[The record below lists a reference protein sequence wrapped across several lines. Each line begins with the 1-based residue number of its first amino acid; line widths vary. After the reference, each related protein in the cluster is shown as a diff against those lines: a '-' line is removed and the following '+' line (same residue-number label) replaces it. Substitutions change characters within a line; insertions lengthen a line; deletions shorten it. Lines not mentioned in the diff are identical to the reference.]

1 MASRIA
7 GITVE
12 IGGNV
17 TGLSKALESVNKTI
31 KTTQTQLK
39 DVERLLKLD
48 PTNTVLLTQKQEAL
62 KTAIAST
69 KEKLEALKTAQEQA
83 KAQMENGDLGKDKYD
98 ALQRE
103 IIATEQ
109 ELERLAKEAANA
121 NTALNKLDSVGQTLE
136 KVGDKMAG
144 VGKNLTTYVTTPLA
158 AVGTAAVKTAADFDE
173 QMSKVSAISGA
184 TGKDFDALRD
194 KAREMGSKTKFSATE
209 AGQAFEYMAM
219 AGWKTGDMLDGI
231 EGIMNLAAASGEDLA
246 TTSDIVTDALTAF
259 GLSAKDSGHFADILA
274 AASSNA
280 NTNVSMM
287 GETFK
292 YAAPIAGAL
301 GYTAE
306 DTALAIGLMANAGIK
321 SSQAGTSL
329 RSIMTNLTGDI
340 KIAGAAIG
348 EVTVKTTN
356 ADGSMRSFNDIIMD
370 CRSAFANLTESE
382 KANTAE
388 ALVGKNA
395 MSGFL
400 AIMNASEEDVN
411 KLAGAIDHC
420 DGAAEQMAATMQDN
434 LNGQITILKS
444 ALQELAIQ
452 IGDALMPTI
461 RNIVSK
467 VQEFVEKL
475 QGMDEETRNNI
486 IQLAAF
492 AAAIGPV
499 LVVVGKLTA
508 GVGEA
513 FQSISSMGKGIL
525 TLINQTKLG
534 VGPIANL
541 GEAIGGISAPV
552 AAVVAAIAV
561 LAAAFVSLWKNNEE
575 FRDNITAIWEGIKAK
590 FEAFGQA
597 ITDRLNALG
606 FDFENITE
614 VLKAVWDGFCA
625 VLAPVFEAAF
635 NIISATLGTVLDV
648 LVGLFDVFAGL
659 FTGNWDMAWNGVKE
673 IFSGIWEGIK
683 GILSSVLDGL
693 KGIADTFLGWFG
705 TDWETVWT
713 SIKTF
718 FSETWNGIKDFFAN
732 IWNSITTTV
741 TTVLSTIS
749 SAITSAWTAV
759 KTTFT
764 TIWDSIAGVVSSV
777 WETIKNVV
785 QVGIL
790 FIEELFSAAFQIL
803 TVPFRFI
810 WENCQEILTAA
821 WEAIKSI
828 VSTAIDAVKTTLET
842 TWNAIWSV
850 LSPIIETIKTGI
862 TTAWEAIKI
871 GVSTAVDA
879 VKTTLETTW
888 NAIWSALSPI
898 IETIKTGITTAW
910 ESIKSAVL
918 TAIDAIKT
926 TLETTWNAI
935 WSVLSPIIE
944 TIKNG
949 ITTAWEIIQTSVS
962 TAIDAIKTTLENTW
976 NAIWSALSPI
986 IETIK
991 TGITDAWET
1000 IKTSVTTA
1008 VDVIKTTLENTW
1020 NAIWS
1025 ALSPIIETIKTGIT
1039 TAWETIKTS
1048 VTTAVDV
1055 IKTTLENTWNAIWS
1069 VLSPI
1074 IETIKTGITTAW
1086 ETIQT
1091 GVTNAVTTLQMTLS
1105 NVWNAIKST
1114 ISTTVDNIK
1123 TSITTAWDTAKSSV
1137 SSTMNSMK
1145 STISSVWTSIK
1156 TTVST
1161 AVDAAKNAIRNGF
1174 NAAKS
1179 TVSNIFGNIKS
1190 SISNAMSNAKTAV
1203 SNTISTIKS
1212 KLNFSWSLPHLKL
1225 PHVTITG
1232 KFSLDP
1238 PSVPH
1243 FSISWYKKAME
1254 DGMILNAPTIFGM
1267 KGNQLLAG
1275 GEAGSETVVG
1285 TQSLMEMIRNA
1296 VASMAGG
1303 TTINYGGVNIN
1314 VYAKENQDIRA
1325 LADEIE
1331 YRINNNV
1338 MRRKAAV
1345 GT

>member
-17 TGLSKALESVNKTI
+17 GPLSKALESVNKVI
-31 KTTQTQLK
+31 KNTQTQLK

-48 PTNTVLLTQKQEAL
+48 PTNTQLLTQKQAL
-62 KTAIAST
+62 LKDSISAT

-83 KAQMENGDLGKDKYD
+83 KAQMEKGDLGKDKYE

-121 NTALNKLDSVGQTLE
+121 NAALNKLDSVGQTLE
-136 KVGDKMAG
+136 NVGNKMAG
-144 VGKNLTTYVTTPLA
+144 VGKTLTTNVTTPIVA
-158 AVGTAAVKTAADFDE
+158 IGAAAVKTTADFDA
-173 QMSKVSAISGA
+173 QMSKVQAISGA
-184 TGKDFDALRD
+184 TGDAFDDLRE
-194 KAREMGSKTKFSATE
+194 KAREMGAKTKFSASE
-209 AGQAFEYMAM
+209 AGAAFEYMAM

-231 EGIMNLAAASGEDLA
+231 EGIMSLAAASGEDLA

-274 AASSNA
+274 SASSNA

-306 DTALAIGLMANAGIK
+306 DTAFAIGLMANAGIK
-321 SSQAGTSL
+321 STQAGTSL

-340 KIAGAAIG
+340 KIAGDAIG
-348 EVTVKTTN
+348 EVTIATTN

-370 CRSAFANLTESE
+370 CRDAFSKLSESE

-400 AIMNASEEDVN
+400 AIMNASEADVN
-411 KLAGAIDHC
+411 KLATAIDNC
-420 DGAAEQMAATMQDN
+420 DGSAEQMAATMQDN

-452 IGDALMPTI
+452 IGDALMPAV
-461 RNIVSK
+461 RSIVAK

-475 QGMDEETRNNI
+475 QQMDEGTRNTI
-486 IQLAAF
+486 LKIAAF

-499 LVVVGKLTA
+499 LLVVGKLTS
-508 GVGEA
+508 GVGSA
-513 FQSISSMGKGIL
+513 MKSIASMGKGIL
-525 TLINQTKLG
+525 TFVNQAKLG
-534 VGPIANL
+534 VGAGGQLASAIA
-541 GEAIGGISAPV
+541 AIGPV
-552 AAVVAAIAV
+552 GWAIIAVVAA
-561 LAAAFVSLWKNNEE
+561 LTAAFVSLWKNNEE
-575 FRDNITAIWEGIKAK
+575 FRNNIIAIWEGIKTK

-606 FDFENITE
+606 FDFENFTE

-635 NIISATLGTVLDV
+635 NIISSVLGTVLDV
-648 LVGLFDVFAGL
+648 IVGLLDVFIGL
-659 FTGNWDMAWNGVKE
+659 FSGNWDQMWTGVKE

-683 GILSSVLDGL
+683 GILSAVLDGL
-693 KGIADTFLGWFG
+693 RGVADTFLGWFG
-705 TDWETVWT
+705 SNWETAWM
-713 SIKTF
+713 SIKNF
-718 FSETWNGIKDFFAN
+718 FSTTWEGIKQFFVMT
-732 IWNSITTTV
+732 WNSI
-741 TTVLSTIS
+741 
-749 SAITSAWTAV
+749 

-764 TIWDSIAGVVSSV
+764 SVWTAISDTVSSV

-790 FIEELFSAAFQIL
+790 FIQELFSAAFQIL
-803 TVPFRFI
+803 TIPFRFI
-810 WENCQEILTAA
+810 WENCKESVIAA
-821 WEAIKSI
+821 WETIKSK
-828 VSTAIDAVKTTLET
+828 VSAAIEAIKTTLET
-842 TWNAIWSV
+842 VWTAIWTV

-862 TTAWEAIKI
+862 STAWE
-871 GVSTAVDA
+871 
-879 VKTTLETTW
+879 
-888 NAIWSALSPI
+888 N
-898 IETIKTGITTAW
+898 
-910 ESIKSAVL
+910 
-918 TAIDAIKT
+918 IKT
-926 TLETTWNAI
+926 TVTTIADG
-935 WSVLSPIIE
+935 
-944 TIKNG
+944 IKN
-949 ITTAWEIIQTSVS
+949 ALS
-962 TAIDAIKTTLENTW
+962 TA
-976 NAIWSALSPI
+976 
-986 IETIK
+986 
-991 TGITDAWET
+991 
-1000 IKTSVTTA
+1000 
-1008 VDVIKTTLENTW
+1008 
-1020 NAIWS
+1020 
-1025 ALSPIIETIKTGIT
+1025 
-1039 TAWETIKTS
+1039 
-1048 VTTAVDV
+1048 
-1055 IKTTLENTWNAIWS
+1055 
-1069 VLSPI
+1069 
-1074 IETIKTGITTAW
+1074 
-1086 ETIQT
+1086 
-1091 GVTNAVTTLQMTLS
+1091 
-1105 NVWNAIKST
+1105 WNAIKSIIT
-1114 ISTTVDNIK
+1114 PIVDGIK
-1123 TSITTAWDTAKSSV
+1123 TGVTTAWNT
-1137 SSTMNSMK
+1137 MK
-1145 STISSVWTSIK
+1145 STISSVMDGIKSKVSSVWDGIK
-1156 TTVST
+1156 TTVSG
-1161 AVDAAKNAIRNGF
+1161 AVDSVKSGISNGF

-1179 TVSNIFGNIKS
+1179 TVSNIFSSIKS
-1190 SISNAMSNAKTAV
+1190 SISNAMNNAKNAV
-1203 SNTISTIKS
+1203 SNAISAIKS
-1212 KLNFSWSLPHLKL
+1212 KFNFSWSLPKLKL
-1225 PHVTITG
+1225 PHISISG
-1232 KFSLDP
+1232 KFSINP
-1238 PSVPH
+1238 PSAPH

-1285 TQSLMEMIRNA
+1285 TQSLMKMIRNA

>member
-17 TGLSKALESVNKTI
+17 GPLSKALESVNKVI
-31 KTTQTQLK
+31 KNTQNQLK

-48 PTNTVLLTQKQEAL
+48 PTNTQLLTQKQAL
-62 KTAIAST
+62 LKDSISAT

-121 NTALNKLDSVGQTLE
+121 NAALNKLDSVGQTLQD
-136 KVGDKMAG
+136 VGNKMAG
-144 VGKNLTTYVTTPLA
+144 VGKTLTTNVTTPIVA
-158 AVGTAAVKTAADFDE
+158 IGAAAVKTTADFDA
-173 QMSKVSAISGA
+173 QMSKVQAISGA
-184 TGKDFDALRD
+184 TGDEFDALRE
-194 KAREMGSKTKFSATE
+194 KAREMGAKTKFSASE
-209 AGQAFEYMAM
+209 AGAAFEYMAM

-231 EGIMNLAAASGEDLA
+231 EGIMSLAAASGEDLA

-259 GLSAKDSGHFADILA
+259 GLTAKDSGHFADILA

-329 RSIMTNLTGDI
+329 RKMMTELTGEI
-340 KIAGAAIG
+340 KISGDAIG
-348 EVTVKTTN
+348 DVVIQTTN

-370 CRSAFANLTESE
+370 CRDAFSKLSESE

-388 ALVGKNA
+388 ALVGKTA

-400 AIMNASEEDVN
+400 AIMNASEADLN
-411 KLAGAIDHC
+411 KLSGAIDNC
-420 DGAAEQMAATMQDN
+420 DGSAAQMAATMQDN

-452 IGDALMPTI
+452 IGDALMPTV
-461 RNIVSK
+461 RSIVAK

-475 QGMDEETRNNI
+475 QQMDEGTRNTI
-486 IQLAAF
+486 LRIAAF

-499 LVVVGKLTA
+499 LLVVGKLTS

-513 FQSISSMGKGIL
+513 MQSIASMGRSVL
-525 TLINQTKLG
+525 TFVNQAKLG
-534 VGPIANL
+534 VGAGGQLASAIA
-541 GEAIGGISAPV
+541 AIGPV
-552 AAVVAAIAV
+552 GWAIIAVVAALI
-561 LAAAFVSLWKNNEE
+561 AAFVNLWKNNEE
-575 FRDNITAIWEGIKAK
+575 FRNNIIAIWDGIKAK

-614 VLKAVWDGFCA
+614 VMKAVWDGFCA
-625 VLAPVFEAAF
+625 VLAPVFETAF
-635 NIISATLGTVLDV
+635 NCISVVLGAVLDV
-648 LVGLFDVFAGL
+648 LVGLFDVFAGI
-659 FTGNWDMAWNGVKE
+659 FTGNWEMAWNGVQE
-673 IFSGIWEGIK
+673 VFSGYWEGIK
-683 GILSSVLDGL
+683 GAFSVVLYGL
-693 KGIADTFLGWFG
+693 KNLADVFLGWFG
-705 TDWETVWT
+705 TDWDTVWSGIKDFFVNIWN
-713 SIKTF
+713 SIKQF
-718 FSETWNGIKDFFAN
+718 FSDTWNGIKETF
-732 IWNSITTTV
+732 
-741 TTVLSTIS
+741 
-749 SAITSAWTAV
+749 TSVWTAISD
-759 KTTFT
+759 T
-764 TIWDSIAGVVSSV
+764 VSSV

-785 QVGIL
+785 QVGIM
-790 FIEELFSAAFQIL
+790 FIQELFSAAFQIL
-803 TVPFRFI
+803 TLPFRFI
-810 WENCQEILTAA
+810 WENCKEAVTEA
-821 WEAIKSI
+821 WETIKAKVSAAIE
-828 VSTAIDAVKTTLET
+828 AIKTTLET
-842 TWNAIWSV
+842 VWTAIWTV

-862 TTAWEAIKI
+862 STAWE
-871 GVSTAVDA
+871 
-879 VKTTLETTW
+879 
-888 NAIWSALSPI
+888 N
-898 IETIKTGITTAW
+898 
-910 ESIKSAVL
+910 
-918 TAIDAIKT
+918 IKT
-926 TLETTWNAI
+926 TVTSIADG
-935 WSVLSPIIE
+935 
-944 TIKNG
+944 IKN
-949 ITTAWEIIQTSVS
+949 ALS
-962 TAIDAIKTTLENTW
+962 TA
-976 NAIWSALSPI
+976 
-986 IETIK
+986 
-991 TGITDAWET
+991 
-1000 IKTSVTTA
+1000 
-1008 VDVIKTTLENTW
+1008 
-1020 NAIWS
+1020 
-1025 ALSPIIETIKTGIT
+1025 
-1039 TAWETIKTS
+1039 
-1048 VTTAVDV
+1048 
-1055 IKTTLENTWNAIWS
+1055 
-1069 VLSPI
+1069 
-1074 IETIKTGITTAW
+1074 
-1086 ETIQT
+1086 
-1091 GVTNAVTTLQMTLS
+1091 
-1105 NVWNAIKST
+1105 WNAIKSIIT
-1114 ISTTVDNIK
+1114 PIVDGIK
-1123 TSITTAWDTAKSSV
+1123 TGVTTAWNT
-1137 SSTMNSMK
+1137 MK
-1145 STISSVWTSIK
+1145 STISSVMDGIK
-1156 TTVST
+1156 TKVSTVWDGIKSTVSG
-1161 AVDAAKNAIRNGF
+1161 AVDSVKSGISNGF

-1179 TVSNIFGNIKS
+1179 TVSNIFGSIKT
-1190 SISNAMSNAKTAV
+1190 SISNAMSNAKNAV
-1203 SNTISTIKS
+1203 SNAISAIKS
-1212 KLNFSWSLPHLKL
+1212 KFNFSWSLPHLKL
-1225 PHVTITG
+1225 PHISISG
-1232 KFSLDP
+1232 KFSINP

>member
-17 TGLSKALESVNKTI
+17 GPLTKALESVNKVI
-31 KTTQTQLK
+31 KNTQNQLK

-48 PTNTVLLTQKQEAL
+48 PTNTQLLTQKQAL
-62 KTAIAST
+62 LKDSISAT

-121 NTALNKLDSVGQTLE
+121 NAALNKLDSVGQTLQD
-136 KVGDKMAG
+136 VGNKMAG
-144 VGKNLTTYVTTPLA
+144 VGKTLTTNVTTPIVA
-158 AVGTAAVKTAADFDE
+158 IGAAAVKTTADFDA
-173 QMSKVSAISGA
+173 QMSKVQAISGA
-184 TGKDFDALRD
+184 TGDEFDALRE
-194 KAREMGSKTKFSATE
+194 KAREMGAKTKFSASE
-209 AGQAFEYMAM
+209 AGAAFEYMAM

-231 EGIMNLAAASGEDLA
+231 EGIMSLAAASGEDLA

-259 GLSAKDSGHFADILA
+259 GLTAKDSGHFADILA

-329 RSIMTNLTGDI
+329 RKMMTELTGEI
-340 KIAGAAIG
+340 KISGDAIG
-348 EVTVKTTN
+348 DVVIQTTN

-370 CRSAFANLTESE
+370 CRDAFSKLSESE

-388 ALVGKNA
+388 ALVGKTA

-400 AIMNASEEDVN
+400 AIMNASEADLN
-411 KLAGAIDHC
+411 KLSSAIDNC
-420 DGAAEQMAATMQDN
+420 DGSAEQMAATMQDN

-452 IGDALMPTI
+452 IGDALMPTV
-461 RNIVSK
+461 RNIVAK

-475 QGMDEETRNNI
+475 QQMDEGTRNTI
-486 IQLAAF
+486 IKIAAF

-499 LVVVGKLTA
+499 LLVVGKLTS
-508 GVGEA
+508 GVGGA
-513 FQSISSMGKGIL
+513 MKSIASMGKGIL
-525 TLINQTKLG
+525 TFVNQAKLG
-534 VGPIANL
+534 VGAGGKLASAIA
-541 GEAIGGISAPV
+541 AIGPV
-552 AAVVAAIAV
+552 GWAIIAVVAA
-561 LAAAFVSLWKNNEE
+561 LTAAFVSLWKNNEE
-575 FRDNITAIWEGIKAK
+575 FRNNVIAIWDGIKAK

-625 VLAPVFEAAF
+625 VLAPVFETAF
-635 NIISATLGTVLDV
+635 NYISVVLGTVLDV
-648 LVGLFDVFAGL
+648 LVGLFDVFAGI
-659 FTGNWDMAWNGVKE
+659 FTGNWDQAWNGVKE
-673 IFSGIWEGIK
+673 VFSGYWEGIK
-683 GILSSVLDGL
+683 GAFSVVLDGL
-693 KGIADTFLGWFG
+693 KNLADVFLGWFG
-705 TDWETVWT
+705 TDWDTVWSGIKEFFVST
-713 SIKTF
+713 WNSIKQF
-718 FSETWNGIKDFFAN
+718 FSDTWNGIKETF
-732 IWNSITTTV
+732 
-741 TTVLSTIS
+741 
-749 SAITSAWTAV
+749 TSVWTAISD
-759 KTTFT
+759 T
-764 TIWDSIAGVVSSV
+764 VSSV

-785 QVGIL
+785 QVGIM
-790 FIEELFSAAFQIL
+790 FIQELFSAAFQIL
-803 TVPFRFI
+803 TIPFQFI
-810 WENCQEILTAA
+810 WENCKEAVTAA
-821 WEAIKSI
+821 WETIKSK
-828 VSTAIDAVKTTLET
+828 VSAAIDAIKTTLET
-842 TWNAIWSV
+842 VWTAIWTV

-862 TTAWEAIKI
+862 STAWE
-871 GVSTAVDA
+871 
-879 VKTTLETTW
+879 
-888 NAIWSALSPI
+888 N
-898 IETIKTGITTAW
+898 
-910 ESIKSAVL
+910 
-918 TAIDAIKT
+918 IKT
-926 TLETTWNAI
+926 TVTTIADG
-935 WSVLSPIIE
+935 
-944 TIKNG
+944 IKN
-949 ITTAWEIIQTSVS
+949 ALS
-962 TAIDAIKTTLENTW
+962 TA
-976 NAIWSALSPI
+976 
-986 IETIK
+986 
-991 TGITDAWET
+991 
-1000 IKTSVTTA
+1000 
-1008 VDVIKTTLENTW
+1008 
-1020 NAIWS
+1020 
-1025 ALSPIIETIKTGIT
+1025 
-1039 TAWETIKTS
+1039 
-1048 VTTAVDV
+1048 
-1055 IKTTLENTWNAIWS
+1055 
-1069 VLSPI
+1069 
-1074 IETIKTGITTAW
+1074 
-1086 ETIQT
+1086 
-1091 GVTNAVTTLQMTLS
+1091 
-1105 NVWNAIKST
+1105 WNAIKSIIT
-1114 ISTTVDNIK
+1114 PIVDGIK
-1123 TSITTAWDTAKSSV
+1123 TGVTTAWN
-1137 SSTMNSMK
+1137 TMK
-1145 STISSVWTSIK
+1145 TTISSVMDGIKTKVSSVWDGIK
-1156 TTVST
+1156 TTVSG
-1161 AVDAAKNAIRNGF
+1161 AVDSVKSGISNGF

-1179 TVSNIFGNIKS
+1179 TVSNIFGSIKT
-1190 SISNAMSNAKTAV
+1190 SISNAMSNAKNAV
-1203 SNTISTIKS
+1203 SNAISAIKS
-1212 KLNFSWSLPHLKL
+1212 KFNFSWSLPKLKL
-1225 PHVTITG
+1225 PHISISG
-1232 KFSLDP
+1232 KFSINP

-1338 MRRKAAV
+1338 MRRKAAM

>member
-17 TGLSKALESVNKTI
+17 GPLSKALESVNKVI

-48 PTNTVLLTQKQEAL
+48 PTNTQLLTQKQAL
-62 KTAIAST
+62 LKDSISAT

-136 KVGDKMAG
+136 NVGNKMAG
-144 VGKNLTTYVTTPLA
+144 VGKTLTTNVTTPIVA
-158 AVGTAAVKTAADFDE
+158 IGAAAVKTTADFDA
-173 QMSKVSAISGA
+173 QMSKVQAISGA
-184 TGKDFDALRD
+184 TGEEFDALRE
-194 KAREMGSKTKFSATE
+194 KAREMGAKTKFSASE
-209 AGQAFEYMAM
+209 AGAAFEYMAM

-231 EGIMNLAAASGEDLA
+231 EDIMSLAAASGEDLA

-259 GLSAKDSGHFADILA
+259 GLTAKDSGHFADILA
-274 AASSNA
+274 STSSNA

-292 YAAPIAGAL
+292 YVAPIAGAL
-301 GYTAE
+301 GYSAE

-321 SSQAGTSL
+321 STQAGTSL
-329 RSIMTNLTGDI
+329 RTIMTNLTGDI
-340 KIAGAAIG
+340 KIAGDAIG
-348 EVTVKTTN
+348 EVTIATTN

-370 CRSAFANLTESE
+370 CRDAFSKLSESE

-400 AIMNASEEDVN
+400 AIMNASEADVN
-411 KLAGAIDHC
+411 KLASAIDNC
-420 DGAAEQMAATMQDN
+420 DGSAEQMAATMQDN

-452 IGDALMPTI
+452 IGDALMPVV
-461 RNIVSK
+461 RSIVSK

-475 QGMDEETRNNI
+475 QQMDEGTRNTI
-486 IQLAAF
+486 LRIAAF

-499 LVVVGKLTA
+499 LLVVGKLTS
-508 GVGEA
+508 GVGSA
-513 FQSISSMGKGIL
+513 MQSIASMGKGIL
-525 TLINQTKLG
+525 TFVNQAKLG
-534 VGPIANL
+534 VGAGGQLASAIA
-541 GEAIGGISAPV
+541 AIGPV
-552 AAVVAAIAV
+552 GWAIIAVVAA
-561 LAAAFVSLWKNNEE
+561 LTAAFVSLWKNNEE
-575 FRDNITAIWEGIKAK
+575 FRNNIIAIWEGIKAK

-606 FDFENITE
+606 FDFENFTE
-614 VLKAVWDGFCA
+614 VLKAVWDGFCSL
-625 VLAPVFEAAF
+625 LAPLFEGAF
-635 NIISATLGTVLDV
+635 KVISAILGTVLDV

-659 FTGNWDMAWNGVKE
+659 FSGNWEQLWNGVKE
-673 IFSGIWEGIK
+673 IFSGIWNGIK
-683 GILSSVLDGL
+683 GVFTAVLEAL
-693 KGIADTFLGWFG
+693 RGIADTFLGWFG
-705 TDWETVWT
+705 TNWDTVWSGIKEFFVNT
-713 SIKTF
+713 WNSIKQF
-718 FSETWNGIKDFFAN
+718 FSDTWNGIKETF
-732 IWNSITTTV
+732 
-741 TTVLSTIS
+741 
-749 SAITSAWTAV
+749 TSVWTAISD
-759 KTTFT
+759 T
-764 TIWDSIAGVVSSV
+764 VSSV

-790 FIEELFSAAFQIL
+790 FIQELFSAAFQIL

-810 WENCQEILTAA
+810 WENCKEAVTTA
-821 WEAIKSI
+821 WETIKSK
-828 VSTAIDAVKTTLET
+828 VSAAIEAIKTTLET
-842 TWNAIWSV
+842 VWTAIW
-850 LSPIIETIKTGI
+850 T
-862 TTAWEAIKI
+862 
-871 GVSTAVDA
+871 
-879 VKTTLETTW
+879 
-888 NAIWSALSPI
+888 ALSPI
-898 IETIKTGITTAW
+898 IETIKTGISTAW
-910 ESIKSAVL
+910 EN
-918 TAIDAIKT
+918 IKT
-926 TLETTWNAI
+926 TVTTIADG
-935 WSVLSPIIE
+935 
-944 TIKNG
+944 IKN
-949 ITTAWEIIQTSVS
+949 ALS
-962 TAIDAIKTTLENTW
+962 TA
-976 NAIWSALSPI
+976 
-986 IETIK
+986 
-991 TGITDAWET
+991 
-1000 IKTSVTTA
+1000 
-1008 VDVIKTTLENTW
+1008 
-1020 NAIWS
+1020 
-1025 ALSPIIETIKTGIT
+1025 
-1039 TAWETIKTS
+1039 
-1048 VTTAVDV
+1048 
-1055 IKTTLENTWNAIWS
+1055 
-1069 VLSPI
+1069 
-1074 IETIKTGITTAW
+1074 
-1086 ETIQT
+1086 
-1091 GVTNAVTTLQMTLS
+1091 
-1105 NVWNAIKST
+1105 WNAIKAIIT
-1114 ISTTVDNIK
+1114 PIVDGIK
-1123 TSITTAWDTAKSSV
+1123 SGVTTAWN
-1137 SSTMNSMK
+1137 TMK
-1145 STISSVWTSIK
+1145 TTISSVMDGIKTKVSSVWAGIK
-1156 TTVST
+1156 TTVSG
-1161 AVDAAKNAIRNGF
+1161 AVNSVKSGISNGF

-1179 TVSNIFGNIKS
+1179 TVSNAFSSIKT
-1190 SISNAMSNAKTAV
+1190 SISNAMSNAKNAV
-1203 SNTISTIKS
+1203 SNAISAIKS
-1212 KLNFSWSLPHLKL
+1212 KFNFSWSLPKLKL
-1225 PHVTITG
+1225 PHISISG
-1232 KFSLDP
+1232 KFSIDP

>member
-17 TGLSKALESVNKTI
+17 GPLSKALESVNKVI
-31 KTTQTQLK
+31 KNTQNQLK

-48 PTNTVLLTQKQEAL
+48 PTNTQLLTQKQAL
-62 KTAIAST
+62 LKDSISAT

-121 NTALNKLDSVGQTLE
+121 NAALNKLDSVGQTLQD
-136 KVGDKMAG
+136 VGNKMAG
-144 VGKNLTTYVTTPLA
+144 VGKTLTTNVTTPIVA
-158 AVGTAAVKTAADFDE
+158 IGAAAVKTTADFDA
-173 QMSKVSAISGA
+173 QMSKVQAISGA
-184 TGKDFDALRD
+184 TGDEFDALRE
-194 KAREMGSKTKFSATE
+194 KAREMGAKTKFSASE
-209 AGQAFEYMAM
+209 AGAAFEYMAM

-231 EGIMNLAAASGEDLA
+231 EGIMSLAAASGEDLA

-259 GLSAKDSGHFADILA
+259 GLTAKDSGHFADILA

-329 RSIMTNLTGDI
+329 RKMMTELTGEI
-340 KIAGAAIG
+340 KISGDAIG
-348 EVTVKTTN
+348 DVVIQTTN

-370 CRSAFANLTESE
+370 CRNAFSKLSESE
-382 KANTAE
+382 KASTAE
-388 ALVGKNA
+388 ALVGKTA

-400 AIMNASEEDVN
+400 AIMNASEADLN
-411 KLAGAIDHC
+411 KLSSAIDNC
-420 DGAAEQMAATMQDN
+420 DESAEKMAATMQDN

-452 IGDALMPTI
+452 IGDALMPTV

-475 QGMDEETRNNI
+475 QQMDEGTRNTI
-486 IQLAAF
+486 LRIAAF

-499 LVVVGKLTA
+499 LLVVGKLTS
-508 GVGEA
+508 GVGGA
-513 FQSISSMGKGIL
+513 MKSIASMGKSVL
-525 TLINQTKLG
+525 TFVNQAKLG
-534 VGPIANL
+534 VGAGGKLASAIA
-541 GEAIGGISAPV
+541 AIGPV
-552 AAVVAAIAV
+552 GWAIIAVVAA
-561 LAAAFVSLWKNNEE
+561 LTAAFVSLWKNNEE
-575 FRDNITAIWEGIKAK
+575 FRNNVIAIWEGIKAK

-606 FDFENITE
+606 FDFKNITE

-625 VLAPVFEAAF
+625 VLAPVFETAF
-635 NIISATLGTVLDV
+635 NLISTILGTVLDV
-648 LVGLFDVFAGL
+648 LVGLFDVFAGI
-659 FTGNWDMAWNGVKE
+659 FTGNWDQAWNGVKE
-673 IFSGIWEGIK
+673 IFTGVWEGIK
-683 GILSSVLDGL
+683 NALSVVLDGL
-693 KGIADTFLGWFG
+693 KNLADVFLGWFG
-705 TDWETVWT
+705 TDWNTVWSGIKEFFVST
-713 SIKTF
+713 WNSIKQF
-718 FSETWNGIKDFFAN
+718 FSDTWNGIKETF
-732 IWNSITTTV
+732 
-741 TTVLSTIS
+741 
-749 SAITSAWTAV
+749 TSVWTAISD
-759 KTTFT
+759 T
-764 TIWDSIAGVVSSV
+764 VSSV

-785 QVGIL
+785 QVGIM
-790 FIEELFSAAFQIL
+790 FIQELFSAAFQIL
-803 TVPFRFI
+803 TLPFRFI
-810 WENCQEILTAA
+810 WENCKEAVTEA
-821 WEAIKSI
+821 WETIKSK
-828 VSTAIDAVKTTLET
+828 VSAAIDAIKTTLET
-842 TWNAIWSV
+842 VWTAIWTV

-862 TTAWEAIKI
+862 
-871 GVSTAVDA
+871 S
-879 VKTTLETTW
+879 
-888 NAIWSALSPI
+888 
-898 IETIKTGITTAW
+898 TAW
-910 ESIKSAVL
+910 ESIKTTVTTIADGIKNALS
-918 TAIDAIKT
+918 TA
-926 TLETTWNAI
+926 WNAI
-935 WSVLSPIIE
+935 KSIITPIVDG
-944 TIKNG
+944 IK
-949 ITTAWEIIQTSVS
+949 
-962 TAIDAIKTTLENTW
+962 
-976 NAIWSALSPI
+976 
-986 IETIK
+986 
-991 TGITDAWET
+991 
-1000 IKTSVTTA
+1000 
-1008 VDVIKTTLENTW
+1008 
-1020 NAIWS
+1020 
-1025 ALSPIIETIKTGIT
+1025 
-1039 TAWETIKTS
+1039 
-1048 VTTAVDV
+1048 
-1055 IKTTLENTWNAIWS
+1055 
-1069 VLSPI
+1069 
-1074 IETIKTGITTAW
+1074 
-1086 ETIQT
+1086 T
-1091 GVTNAVTTLQMTLS
+1091 GVTNA
-1105 NVWNAIKST
+1105 WNT
-1114 ISTTVDNIK
+1114 MK
-1123 TSITTAWDTAKSSV
+1123 T
-1137 SSTMNSMK
+1137 
-1145 STISSVWTSIK
+1145 TISSVMDGIK
-1156 TTVST
+1156 TKVSTVWDGIKSTVSG
-1161 AVDAAKNAIRNGF
+1161 AVDSVKSGISNGF

-1179 TVSNIFGNIKS
+1179 TVSNIFSSIKS
-1190 SISNAMSNAKTAV
+1190 SISNAMSNAKNAV
-1203 SNTISTIKS
+1203 SNAISAIKS
-1212 KLNFSWSLPHLKL
+1212 KFNFSWSLPKLKL
-1225 PHVTITG
+1225 PHISISG
-1232 KFSLDP
+1232 KFSINP

-1338 MRRKAAV
+1338 MRRKAAM

>member
-17 TGLSKALESVNKTI
+17 GPLSKALESVNKVI
-31 KTTQTQLK
+31 KNTQTQLK

-48 PTNTVLLTQKQEAL
+48 PTNTQLLTQKQAL
-62 KTAIAST
+62 LKDSISAT

-83 KAQMENGDLGKDKYD
+83 KAQMEKGDLGKDKYE

-121 NTALNKLDSVGQTLE
+121 NAALNKLDSVGQTLE
-136 KVGDKMAG
+136 NVGNKMAG
-144 VGKNLTTYVTTPLA
+144 VGKTLTTNVTTPIVA
-158 AVGTAAVKTAADFDE
+158 IGAAAVKTTADFDA
-173 QMSKVSAISGA
+173 QMSKVQAISGA
-184 TGKDFDALRD
+184 TGDEFDDLRD
-194 KAREMGSKTKFSATE
+194 KAREMGAKTKFSASE
-209 AGQAFEYMAM
+209 AGAAFEYMAM

-231 EGIMNLAAASGEDLA
+231 EGIMSLAAASGEDLA

-321 SSQAGTSL
+321 STQAGTSL

-340 KIAGAAIG
+340 KIAGDAIG
-348 EVTVKTTN
+348 EVTIATTN

-370 CRSAFANLTESE
+370 CRDAFSKLSESE

-400 AIMNASEEDVN
+400 AIMNASEADVN
-411 KLAGAIDHC
+411 KLATAIDNC
-420 DGAAEQMAATMQDN
+420 DGSAEQMAATMQDN

-452 IGDALMPTI
+452 IGDALMPTV
-461 RNIVSK
+461 RSIVAK

-475 QGMDEETRNNI
+475 QQMDEGTRNTI
-486 IQLAAF
+486 LKIAAF

-499 LVVVGKLTA
+499 LLVVGKLTS
-508 GVGEA
+508 GVGSA
-513 FQSISSMGKGIL
+513 MQSIASMGKGIL
-525 TLINQTKLG
+525 TFVNQAKLG
-534 VGPIANL
+534 VGAGGQLASAIA
-541 GEAIGGISAPV
+541 AIGPV
-552 AAVVAAIAV
+552 GWAIIAVVAALI
-561 LAAAFVSLWKNNEE
+561 AAFVSLWKNNEE
-575 FRDNITAIWEGIKAK
+575 FRNNIIAIWEGIKAK

-625 VLAPVFEAAF
+625 VLAPVFETAF
-635 NIISATLGTVLDV
+635 NYISVVLGAVLDI
-648 LVGLFDVFAGL
+648 LVGLFDVFAGI
-659 FTGNWDMAWNGVKE
+659 FTGNWDQAWNGVKE
-673 IFSGIWEGIK
+673 VFSGYWEGIK
-683 GILSSVLDGL
+683 GAFSVVLDGL
-693 KGIADTFLGWFG
+693 KNLADVFLGWFG
-705 TDWETVWT
+705 TDWDTVWSGIKDFFVNT
-713 SIKTF
+713 WNSIKQF
-718 FSETWNGIKDFFAN
+718 FSDTWNGIKGTF
-732 IWNSITTTV
+732 
-741 TTVLSTIS
+741 
-749 SAITSAWTAV
+749 TSVWTAISD
-759 KTTFT
+759 T
-764 TIWDSIAGVVSSV
+764 VSSV

-790 FIEELFSAAFQIL
+790 FIQELFSAAFQIL
-803 TVPFRFI
+803 TVPFQFI
-810 WENCQEILTAA
+810 WQNCKDAVTEA
-821 WEAIKSI
+821 WETIKAKVSAAIE
-828 VSTAIDAVKTTLET
+828 AIKTTLET
-842 TWNAIWSV
+842 VWTAIWTV

-862 TTAWEAIKI
+862 
-871 GVSTAVDA
+871 S
-879 VKTTLETTW
+879 
-888 NAIWSALSPI
+888 
-898 IETIKTGITTAW
+898 TAW
-910 ESIKSAVL
+910 ESIK
-918 TAIDAIKT
+918 T
-926 TLETTWNAI
+926 TVTTIADG
-935 WSVLSPIIE
+935 
-944 TIKNG
+944 IKN
-949 ITTAWEIIQTSVS
+949 ALS
-962 TAIDAIKTTLENTW
+962 TA
-976 NAIWSALSPI
+976 
-986 IETIK
+986 
-991 TGITDAWET
+991 
-1000 IKTSVTTA
+1000 
-1008 VDVIKTTLENTW
+1008 
-1020 NAIWS
+1020 
-1025 ALSPIIETIKTGIT
+1025 
-1039 TAWETIKTS
+1039 
-1048 VTTAVDV
+1048 
-1055 IKTTLENTWNAIWS
+1055 
-1069 VLSPI
+1069 
-1074 IETIKTGITTAW
+1074 
-1086 ETIQT
+1086 
-1091 GVTNAVTTLQMTLS
+1091 
-1105 NVWNAIKST
+1105 WNAIKSIIT
-1114 ISTTVDNIK
+1114 PIVDGIK
-1123 TSITTAWDTAKSSV
+1123 TGVTTAWNT
-1137 SSTMNSMK
+1137 MK
-1145 STISSVWTSIK
+1145 STISSVMDGIK
-1156 TTVST
+1156 SKVSSVWDGIKSTVSG
-1161 AVDAAKNAIRNGF
+1161 AVDSVKSGISNGF

-1179 TVSNIFGNIKS
+1179 TVSNIFSSIKS
-1190 SISNAMSNAKTAV
+1190 SISNAMSNAKNAV
-1203 SNTISTIKS
+1203 SNAISAIKS
-1212 KLNFSWSLPHLKL
+1212 KFNFSWSLPKLKL
-1225 PHVTITG
+1225 PHISISG
-1232 KFSLDP
+1232 KFSINP

>member
-17 TGLSKALESVNKTI
+17 GPLSKALESVNKVI
-31 KTTQTQLK
+31 KNTQNQLK

-48 PTNTVLLTQKQEAL
+48 PTNTQLLTQKQAL
-62 KTAIAST
+62 LKDSISAT

-121 NTALNKLDSVGQTLE
+121 NAALNKLDSVGQTLQD
-136 KVGDKMAG
+136 VGNKMAG
-144 VGKNLTTYVTTPLA
+144 VGKTLTTNVTTPIVA
-158 AVGTAAVKTAADFDE
+158 IGAAAVKTTADFDA
-173 QMSKVSAISGA
+173 QMSKVQAISGA
-184 TGKDFDALRD
+184 TGDEFDALRE
-194 KAREMGSKTKFSATE
+194 KAREMGAKTKFSASE
-209 AGQAFEYMAM
+209 AGAAFEYMAM

-231 EGIMNLAAASGEDLA
+231 EGIMSLAAASGEDLA

-259 GLSAKDSGHFADILA
+259 GLTAKDSGHFADILA

-329 RSIMTNLTGDI
+329 RKMMTELTGEI
-340 KIAGAAIG
+340 KISGDAIG
-348 EVTVKTTN
+348 DVVIQTTN

-370 CRSAFANLTESE
+370 CRDAFSKLSESE

-388 ALVGKNA
+388 ALVGKTA

-400 AIMNASEEDVN
+400 AIMNASEADLN
-411 KLAGAIDHC
+411 KLSSAIDNC
-420 DGAAEQMAATMQDN
+420 DGSAEQMAATMQDN

-452 IGDALMPTI
+452 IGDALMPTV
-461 RNIVSK
+461 RNIVAK

-475 QGMDEETRNNI
+475 QQMDEGTRNTI
-486 IQLAAF
+486 IKIAAF

-499 LVVVGKLTA
+499 LLVVGKLTS
-508 GVGEA
+508 GVGGA
-513 FQSISSMGKGIL
+513 MKSIASMSKSVL
-525 TLINQTKLG
+525 TFVNQAKLG
-534 VGPIANL
+534 VGAGGKLASAIA
-541 GEAIGGISAPV
+541 GIGPVGWAII
-552 AAVVAAIAV
+552 AVVAA
-561 LAAAFVSLWKNNEE
+561 LTAAFVSLWKNNEE
-575 FRDNITAIWEGIKAK
+575 FRNNMIAIWDGIKAK

-625 VLAPVFEAAF
+625 VLAPVFETAF
-635 NIISATLGTVLDV
+635 NYISVVLGTVLDV
-648 LVGLFDVFAGL
+648 LVGLFDVFAGI
-659 FTGNWDMAWNGVKE
+659 FTGNWDQAWNGVKE
-673 IFSGIWEGIK
+673 VFSGYWEGIK
-683 GILSSVLDGL
+683 GAFSVVLDGL
-693 KGIADTFLGWFG
+693 KNLADVFLGWFG
-705 TDWETVWT
+705 TDWDTVWSGIKEFFVST
-713 SIKTF
+713 WNSIKQF
-718 FSETWNGIKDFFAN
+718 FSDTWNGIKETF
-732 IWNSITTTV
+732 
-741 TTVLSTIS
+741 
-749 SAITSAWTAV
+749 TSVWTAISD
-759 KTTFT
+759 T
-764 TIWDSIAGVVSSV
+764 VSSV

-785 QVGIL
+785 QVGIM
-790 FIEELFSAAFQIL
+790 FIQELFSAAFQIL
-803 TVPFRFI
+803 TVPFQFI
-810 WENCQEILTAA
+810 WQNCKDAVTEA
-821 WEAIKSI
+821 WETIKAKVSAAIE
-828 VSTAIDAVKTTLET
+828 AIKTTLET
-842 TWNAIWSV
+842 VWTAIWTV

-862 TTAWEAIKI
+862 STAWE
-871 GVSTAVDA
+871 
-879 VKTTLETTW
+879 
-888 NAIWSALSPI
+888 N
-898 IETIKTGITTAW
+898 
-910 ESIKSAVL
+910 
-918 TAIDAIKT
+918 IKT
-926 TLETTWNAI
+926 TVTTIADG
-935 WSVLSPIIE
+935 
-944 TIKNG
+944 IKN
-949 ITTAWEIIQTSVS
+949 ALS
-962 TAIDAIKTTLENTW
+962 TA
-976 NAIWSALSPI
+976 
-986 IETIK
+986 
-991 TGITDAWET
+991 
-1000 IKTSVTTA
+1000 
-1008 VDVIKTTLENTW
+1008 
-1020 NAIWS
+1020 
-1025 ALSPIIETIKTGIT
+1025 
-1039 TAWETIKTS
+1039 
-1048 VTTAVDV
+1048 
-1055 IKTTLENTWNAIWS
+1055 
-1069 VLSPI
+1069 
-1074 IETIKTGITTAW
+1074 
-1086 ETIQT
+1086 
-1091 GVTNAVTTLQMTLS
+1091 
-1105 NVWNAIKST
+1105 WNAIKSIIT
-1114 ISTTVDNIK
+1114 PIVDGIK
-1123 TSITTAWDTAKSSV
+1123 TGVTTAWN
-1137 SSTMNSMK
+1137 TMK
-1145 STISSVWTSIK
+1145 TTISSVMDGIK
-1156 TTVST
+1156 TKVSSVWDGIKSTVSG
-1161 AVDAAKNAIRNGF
+1161 AVDSVKNGISNGF

-1179 TVSNIFGNIKS
+1179 TVSNIFSSIKT
-1190 SISNAMSNAKTAV
+1190 SISNAMSNAKNAV
-1203 SNTISTIKS
+1203 SNAISAIKS
-1212 KLNFSWSLPHLKL
+1212 KFNFSWSLPHLKL
-1225 PHVTITG
+1225 PHISISG
-1232 KFSLDP
+1232 KFSINP

-1314 VYAKENQDIRA
+1314 VYAQENQDIRA

>member
-17 TGLSKALESVNKTI
+17 GPLSKALESVNKVI
-31 KTTQTQLK
+31 KNTQNQLK

-48 PTNTVLLTQKQEAL
+48 PTNTQLLTQKQAL
-62 KTAIAST
+62 LKDSISAT

-121 NTALNKLDSVGQTLE
+121 NATLNKLDSVGQTLQD
-136 KVGDKMAG
+136 VGNKMAG
-144 VGKNLTTYVTTPLA
+144 VGKTLTTNVTTPIVA
-158 AVGTAAVKTAADFDE
+158 IGAAAVKTTADFDA
-173 QMSKVSAISGA
+173 QMSKVQAISGA
-184 TGKDFDALRD
+184 TGDEFDALRE
-194 KAREMGSKTKFSATE
+194 KAREMGAKTKFSASE
-209 AGQAFEYMAM
+209 AGAAFEYMAM

-231 EGIMNLAAASGEDLA
+231 EGIMSLAAASGEDLA

-259 GLSAKDSGHFADILA
+259 GLTAKDSGHFADILA

-329 RSIMTNLTGDI
+329 RKMMTELTGEI
-340 KIAGAAIG
+340 KISGDAIG
-348 EVTVKTTN
+348 DVVIQTTN

-370 CRSAFANLTESE
+370 CRDAFSKLSESE

-388 ALVGKNA
+388 ALVGKTA

-400 AIMNASEEDVN
+400 AIMNASEADLN
-411 KLAGAIDHC
+411 KLSSAIDNC
-420 DGAAEQMAATMQDN
+420 DGSAEQMAATMQDN

-452 IGDALMPTI
+452 IGDALMPTV
-461 RNIVSK
+461 RNIVAK

-475 QGMDEETRNNI
+475 QQMDEGTRNTI
-486 IQLAAF
+486 IKIAAF

-499 LVVVGKLTA
+499 LLVVGKLTS
-508 GVGEA
+508 GVGGA
-513 FQSISSMGKGIL
+513 MKSIASMGKSVL
-525 TLINQTKLG
+525 TFVNQAKLG
-534 VGPIANL
+534 VGAGGKLASAIA
-541 GEAIGGISAPV
+541 GIGPVGWAII
-552 AAVVAAIAV
+552 AVVAA
-561 LAAAFVSLWKNNEE
+561 LTAAFVSLWKNNEE
-575 FRDNITAIWEGIKAK
+575 FRNNMIAIWDGIKAK

-625 VLAPVFEAAF
+625 VLAPVFETAF
-635 NIISATLGTVLDV
+635 NYISVVLGTVLDV
-648 LVGLFDVFAGL
+648 LVGLFDVFAGI
-659 FTGNWDMAWNGVKE
+659 FTGNWDQAWNGVKE
-673 IFSGIWEGIK
+673 VFSGYWEGIK
-683 GILSSVLDGL
+683 GAFSVVLDGL
-693 KGIADTFLGWFG
+693 KNLADVFLGWFG
-705 TDWETVWT
+705 TDWDTVWSGIKEFFVST
-713 SIKTF
+713 WNSIKQF
-718 FSETWNGIKDFFAN
+718 FSDTWNGIKETF
-732 IWNSITTTV
+732 
-741 TTVLSTIS
+741 
-749 SAITSAWTAV
+749 TSVWTAISD
-759 KTTFT
+759 T
-764 TIWDSIAGVVSSV
+764 VSSV

-785 QVGIL
+785 QVGIM
-790 FIEELFSAAFQIL
+790 FIQELFSAAFQIL
-803 TVPFRFI
+803 TVPFQFI
-810 WENCQEILTAA
+810 WQNCKDAVTEA
-821 WEAIKSI
+821 WETIKAKVSAAIE
-828 VSTAIDAVKTTLET
+828 AIKTTLET
-842 TWNAIWSV
+842 VWTAIWTV

-862 TTAWEAIKI
+862 STAWE
-871 GVSTAVDA
+871 
-879 VKTTLETTW
+879 
-888 NAIWSALSPI
+888 N
-898 IETIKTGITTAW
+898 
-910 ESIKSAVL
+910 
-918 TAIDAIKT
+918 IKT
-926 TLETTWNAI
+926 TVTTIADG
-935 WSVLSPIIE
+935 
-944 TIKNG
+944 IKN
-949 ITTAWEIIQTSVS
+949 ALS
-962 TAIDAIKTTLENTW
+962 TA
-976 NAIWSALSPI
+976 
-986 IETIK
+986 
-991 TGITDAWET
+991 
-1000 IKTSVTTA
+1000 
-1008 VDVIKTTLENTW
+1008 
-1020 NAIWS
+1020 
-1025 ALSPIIETIKTGIT
+1025 
-1039 TAWETIKTS
+1039 
-1048 VTTAVDV
+1048 
-1055 IKTTLENTWNAIWS
+1055 
-1069 VLSPI
+1069 
-1074 IETIKTGITTAW
+1074 
-1086 ETIQT
+1086 
-1091 GVTNAVTTLQMTLS
+1091 
-1105 NVWNAIKST
+1105 WNAIKSIIT
-1114 ISTTVDNIK
+1114 PIVDGIK
-1123 TSITTAWDTAKSSV
+1123 TGVTTAWN
-1137 SSTMNSMK
+1137 TMK
-1145 STISSVWTSIK
+1145 TTISSVMDGIK
-1156 TTVST
+1156 TKVSSVWDGIKSTVSG
-1161 AVDAAKNAIRNGF
+1161 AVDSVKNGISNGF

-1179 TVSNIFGNIKS
+1179 TVSNIFSSIKT
-1190 SISNAMSNAKTAV
+1190 SISNAMSNAKNAV
-1203 SNTISTIKS
+1203 SNAISAIKS
-1212 KLNFSWSLPHLKL
+1212 KFNFSWSLPHLKL
-1225 PHVTITG
+1225 PHISISG
-1232 KFSLDP
+1232 KFSINP

>member
-17 TGLSKALESVNKTI
+17 GPLTKALESVNKVI
-31 KTTQTQLK
+31 KNTQNQLK

-48 PTNTVLLTQKQEAL
+48 PTNTQLLTQKQAL
-62 KTAIAST
+62 LKDSISAT

-109 ELERLAKEAANA
+109 ELEKLAKEAANA
-121 NTALNKLDSVGQTLE
+121 NAALNKLDSVGQTLE
-136 KVGDKMAG
+136 NVGNKMAG
-144 VGKNLTTYVTTPLA
+144 VGKTLTTNVTTPIVA
-158 AVGTAAVKTAADFDE
+158 IGAAAVKTTADFDA
-173 QMSKVSAISGA
+173 QMSKVQAISGA
-184 TGKDFDALRD
+184 TGDEFDDLRD
-194 KAREMGSKTKFSATE
+194 KAREMGAKTKFSASE
-209 AGQAFEYMAM
+209 AGAAFEYMAM

-231 EGIMNLAAASGEDLA
+231 EGIMSLAAASGEDLA

-259 GLSAKDSGHFADILA
+259 GLTAKDSGHFADILA

-329 RSIMTNLTGDI
+329 RKMMTELTGEI
-340 KIAGAAIG
+340 KISGDAIG
-348 EVTVKTTN
+348 DVVIQTTN

-370 CRSAFANLTESE
+370 CRDAFSKLSESE

-388 ALVGKNA
+388 ALVGKTA

-400 AIMNASEEDVN
+400 AIMNASEADLN
-411 KLAGAIDHC
+411 KLSSAIDNC
-420 DGAAEQMAATMQDN
+420 DGSAEQMAATMQDN

-452 IGDALMPTI
+452 IGDALMPTV

-475 QGMDEETRNNI
+475 QQMDEGTRNTI
-486 IQLAAF
+486 LKLAAF

-499 LVVVGKLTA
+499 LLVVGKLTS
-508 GVGEA
+508 GVGGA
-513 FQSISSMGKGIL
+513 MKSIASMGKGIL
-525 TLINQTKLG
+525 TFVNQAKLG
-534 VGPIANL
+534 VGAGGKLASAIA
-541 GEAIGGISAPV
+541 GIGPVGWAII
-552 AAVVAAIAV
+552 AVVAALI
-561 LAAAFVSLWKNNEE
+561 AAFVNLWKNNEE
-575 FRDNITAIWEGIKAK
+575 FRNNIIAIWEGIKAK

-614 VLKAVWDGFCA
+614 VLKTVWDGFCA
-625 VLAPVFEAAF
+625 VLAPVFETAF
-635 NIISATLGTVLDV
+635 NYISVVLGAVLDI
-648 LVGLFDVFAGL
+648 LVGLFDVFAGI
-659 FTGNWDMAWNGVKE
+659 FTGNWDQAWNGVKE
-673 IFSGIWEGIK
+673 VFSGYWEGIK
-683 GILSSVLDGL
+683 GAFSVVLDGL
-693 KGIADTFLGWFG
+693 KNLADVFLGWFG
-705 TDWETVWT
+705 TDWDTVWSGIKEFFVST
-713 SIKTF
+713 WNSIKQF
-718 FSETWNGIKDFFAN
+718 FSDTWNGIKETF
-732 IWNSITTTV
+732 
-741 TTVLSTIS
+741 
-749 SAITSAWTAV
+749 TSVWTAISD
-759 KTTFT
+759 T
-764 TIWDSIAGVVSSV
+764 VSSV

-785 QVGIL
+785 QVGIM
-790 FIEELFSAAFQIL
+790 FIQELFSAAFQIL
-803 TVPFRFI
+803 IVPFQFI
-810 WENCQEILTAA
+810 WQNCKDAVTEA
-821 WEAIKSI
+821 WETIKAKVSAAIE
-828 VSTAIDAVKTTLET
+828 AIKTTLET
-842 TWNAIWSV
+842 VWTAIWTV

-862 TTAWEAIKI
+862 STAWENI
-871 GVSTAVDA
+871 
-879 VKTTLETTW
+879 KTTV
-888 NAIWSALSPI
+888 A
-898 IETIKTGITTAW
+898 TIADG
-910 ESIKSAVL
+910 IKSA
-918 TAIDAIKT
+918 
-926 TLETTWNAI
+926 LETA
-935 WSVLSPIIE
+935 
-944 TIKNG
+944 
-949 ITTAWEIIQTSVS
+949 
-962 TAIDAIKTTLENTW
+962 
-976 NAIWSALSPI
+976 
-986 IETIK
+986 
-991 TGITDAWET
+991 
-1000 IKTSVTTA
+1000 
-1008 VDVIKTTLENTW
+1008 
-1020 NAIWS
+1020 
-1025 ALSPIIETIKTGIT
+1025 
-1039 TAWETIKTS
+1039 
-1048 VTTAVDV
+1048 
-1055 IKTTLENTWNAIWS
+1055 
-1069 VLSPI
+1069 
-1074 IETIKTGITTAW
+1074 
-1086 ETIQT
+1086 
-1091 GVTNAVTTLQMTLS
+1091 
-1105 NVWNAIKST
+1105 WNAIKSIIT
-1114 ISTTVDNIK
+1114 PIVDGIK
-1123 TSITTAWDTAKSSV
+1123 SGVTNAWN
-1137 SSTMNSMK
+1137 TM
-1145 STISSVWTSIK
+1145 K
-1156 TTVST
+1156 TTVSSVMDGIKT
-1161 AVDAAKNAIRNGF
+1161 KVSTVWDGIKSTVSGAVDSVKSGISNGF

-1179 TVSNIFGNIKS
+1179 TVSNIFSSIKS
-1190 SISNAMSNAKTAV
+1190 SISNAMSNAKNAV
-1203 SNTISTIKS
+1203 SNAISAIKS
-1212 KLNFSWSLPHLKL
+1212 KFNFSWSLPKLKL
-1225 PHVTITG
+1225 PHISISG
-1232 KFSLDP
+1232 KFSINP

-1338 MRRKAAV
+1338 MRRKAAM